1 MAVRTDIA
9 VDSEGWPLLV
19 KLAPAAEAK
28 ASTSR
33 PSAEE
38 SMARGCPGYDGSHE
52 HAQCR

>member
-1 MAVRTDIA
+1 M
-9 VDSEGWPLLV
+9 DSEGWPLLV

-38 SMARGCPGYDGSHE
+38 AMARVPGYDGSHE